1 MEYKTSVQ
9 CRSVN
14 TQNITDIKKEI
25 RKRNMLKS
33 KLVSTLSWSPTFG
46 RGSIIMWRVNFY
58 CYSAMSYRSACVAS
72 VSNRVIL
79 LNFYCFSAMSY
90 RSACVA
96 SVSNRLSYSFFALVP
111 TFSTN
116 SRGNACYAGYIQ
128 ISDKIKQKY
137 TKNKRNSGRQENSK
151 RFIYLHQK

>member
-46 RGSIIMWRVNFY
+46 RGSIITWRVNFY
-58 CYSAMSYRSACVAS
+58 CY
-72 VSNRVIL
+72 
-79 LNFYCFSAMSY
+79 SAMSY

>member
-58 CYSAMSYRSACVAS
+58 CYSVMSYRLACVAS

-79 LNFYCFSAMSY
+79 FLLSSQLSRRTRAERHATQATY
-90 RSACVA
+90 RLAIQFNKHTLKINAILADKRTQRASFTCIKNSPSLRLGVA
-96 SVSNRLSYSFFALVP
+96 
-111 TFSTN
+111 
-116 SRGNACYAGYIQ
+116 
-128 ISDKIKQKY
+128 
-137 TKNKRNSGRQENSK
+137 
-151 RFIYLHQK
+151 